1 MIRKATAADIDA
13 IEASYNELFEH
24 ERRNG
29 SLTQWIQGLYP
40 TRATAEGGVERGE
53 MYVYYIDDKLAASMI
68 LNSHQPAE
76 YYDIPWVYVASD
88 EEVMVIHT
96 LCVPPS
102 MSGRGLGTLMVGFAT
117 GFALGAGKRVMR
129 LDTNIQNLPA
139 QRLYQKL
146 GYRLAGSHHSLHEG
160 VLDTTLVYLEY
171 LL

>member
-1 MIRKATAADIDA
+1 
-13 IEASYNELFEH
+13 
-24 ERRNG
+24 
-29 SLTQWIQGLYP
+29 
-40 TRATAEGGVERGE
+40 
-53 MYVYYIDDKLAASMI
+53 MI

-76 YYDIPWVYVASD
+76 YYDIPWVYDASD